1 VVNENSTEVSESRD
15 FPANAASRSSTP
27 FHSPT
32 TSFSACD
39 AIQPRSSDALS
50 SGAIFS
56 SVSSSPSRSD
66 GTPSTFDKSLTTGV
80 GFPSMGIAMVPS
92 VLSLFGATFLPSNQF
107 GPLMN
112 MDLHRLYGPG
122 VGAGSGTVPTQMPDV
137 GNAAELDTQAITAR
151 VKEVLQLN
159 NLGQKLFGEAVLELS
174 QGSVSELL
182 SKPKP
187 WHMLSLKGREPF
199 VKMQIWLNDPLGVQK
214 LHAYQTH
221 MAGTWPPHC
230 YPLLDL
236 WIMIIIIMIIIIMI
250 IMIIIIINLHLIEN
264 I

>member
-1 VVNENSTEVSESRD
+1 MLSLLFSFANSFGEDLVEDTYLFAGNNFSGMVNENSTEVSELHD
-15 FPANAASRSSTP
+15 FPAKTASRSSTP

-39 AIQPRSSDALS
+39 AIQPRSDALS
-50 SGAIFS
+50 CTIFS

-66 GTPSTFDKSLTTGV
+66 STPSTFDKSLTTGV
-80 GFPSMGIAMVPS
+80 GFPPMGVAMVPS

-122 VGAGSGTVPTQMPDV
+122 IVAGSNTVPPTQMSDV
-137 GNAAELDTQAITAR
+137 GSATELDTQAITAR

-221 MAGTWPPHC
+221 MAGT
-230 YPLLDL
+230 
-236 WIMIIIIMIIIIMI
+236 
-250 IMIIIIINLHLIEN
+250 
-264 I
+264 

>member
-1 VVNENSTEVSESRD
+1 MLNENSTEVSELHD
-15 FPANAASRSSTP
+15 FPAKTASRSSTP

-50 SGAIFS
+50 CAIFS

-80 GFPSMGIAMVPS
+80 GFPSMGVAMVPS

-112 MDLHRLYGPG
+112 VDLHRLYGSG
-122 VGAGSGTVPTQMPDV
+122 VGAGSSAPVPTQTPDV
-137 GNAAELDTQAITAR
+137 GSAAELDTQVITAR

-221 MAGTWPPHC
+221 MAGTWSV
-230 YPLLDL
+230 LSAVLDFDD
-236 WIMIIIIMIIIIMI
+236 
-250 IMIIIIINLHLIEN
+250 EDGC
-264 I
+264 